1 MFPTILNIS
10 RETLTMKRRI
20 SSAAAIK
27 LLIFYRSKLIRPKIQ
42 YWYEKIRCRLP
53 WNTKFWNGA
62 LTCLSRIL
70 LTVRRS
76 IDIFKKMFII
86 FQLTKL
92 QNEETLRQEFA
103 SLRFLITE
111 KEQQMW
117 SDLKQVQYYN
127 FLNSW

>member
-1 MFPTILNIS
+1 M
-10 RETLTMKRRI
+10 
-20 SSAAAIK
+20 
-27 LLIFYRSKLIRPKIQ
+27 
-42 YWYEKIRCRLP
+42 
-53 WNTKFWNGA
+53 
-62 LTCLSRIL
+62 
-70 LTVRRS
+70 
-76 IDIFKKMFII
+76 I

-127 FLNSW
+127 FLNS